1 MEYQLTPDDL
11 KVGNEYYIEF
21 YDDIENI
28 ENSAKFNG
36 TYIYEYNSCVYSYYN
51 YRFKNTKND
60 YHLKLQYTMITD
72 NLNLTNNLQFNGYY
86 YCELDEYVKYGFCD
100 IYEQTNEYVLK

>member
-11 KVGNEYYIEF
+11 KVGNEYYIE
-21 YDDIENI
+21 
-28 ENSAKFNG
+28 
-36 TYIYEYNSCVYSYYN
+36 
-51 YRFKNTKND
+51 
-60 YHLKLQYTMITD
+60 
-72 NLNLTNNLQFNGYY
+72 YY